1 MNRIIARA
9 YPVHESD
16 TKRLGVLARL
26 QHANLRL
33 RNLILLV
40 ATIESKMESPIPTI
54 ELSASPTFPLRA
66 TPRPSLRSNFRSI
79 RGELWER
86 VGHRPM
92 KRRRV
97 QPSRIWEHGD
107 EYKKTNREEEGTSW
121 ICDYCDRVM
130 TLSRSQSTGNIL
142 RHLREEHQ
150 VTPPEPAN
158 RRGGS
163 IPRGTSSNSTMSCAS
178 SADRGRVPSSI
189 LSFTHRVD
197 VVEFRNL
204 LIRWIVQQQ
213 IPHSAVDQQ
222 EFRNL
227 LLYLAPGLKDILS
240 TSHTTIARWI

>member
-1 MNRIIARA
+1 MGFYEIRFI
-9 YPVHESD
+9 HESD

-86 VGHRPM
+86 VGHKPM

-107 EYKKTNREEEGTSW
+107 EYSKTNREDEGVWW
-121 ICDYCDRVM
+121 ICDHCDRVM
-130 TLSRSQSTGNIL
+130 TLAKSQSTGNIL
-142 RHLREEHQ
+142 RHLIEEHR
-150 VTPPEPAN
+150 VTPCDPRSYRDEEV
-158 RRGGS
+158 
-163 IPRGTSSNSTMSCAS
+163 PRGISSSRATSHAS
-178 SADRGRVPSSI
+178 SASQPTTPSI
-189 LSFTHRVD
+189 LSLAHRID
-197 VVEFRNL
+197 IVEFRNL
-204 LIRWIVQQQ
+204 LIRWIV
-213 IPHSAVDQQ
+213 
-222 EFRNL
+222 
-227 LLYLAPGLKDILS
+227 K
-240 TSHTTIARWI
+240 